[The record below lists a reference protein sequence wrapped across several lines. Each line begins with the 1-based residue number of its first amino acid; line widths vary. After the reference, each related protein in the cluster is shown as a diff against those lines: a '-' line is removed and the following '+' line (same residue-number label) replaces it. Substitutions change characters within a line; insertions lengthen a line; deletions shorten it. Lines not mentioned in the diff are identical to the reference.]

1 MEFGVHIDRK
11 KRFAAAVVGMAV
23 ILLGMW
29 RGFLPA
35 TVFAYNPVA
44 AVVKGEAVRVRKA
57 PVNGDPIATLT
68 AGTEVTITEEESG
81 TDGYTWYQ
89 IQFSD
94 MGETKT
100 GFVRSDLVTA
110 GETVKAADKESAQ
123 EKEYKA
129 VLKAAGFPDSYCSS
143 LWKLHQ
149 KYPNW
154 QFVPVQTGLEWEKA
168 VAAESTAGKN
178 LIESTANDA
187 RKSTDTAAYDWA
199 SNRWYGYDG
208 ANWVCASSDFI
219 AYCMDPRNYLTEEY
233 IFQFETLEYADYQT
247 ADGVKNI
254 LAGSFMSGKYTDTD
268 QSKKGYAKTFLEIGR
283 TLSVSPYH
291 LASRCL
297 QEQGKKGTSPLISG
311 TNEKYKGYYNYFNIG
326 AYTTST
332 ASAIENGLMTAKNK
346 GWDSIYQSI
355 AGGSAIVAGNYISRG
370 QNTLYFE
377 KFNVVYQNSLYS
389 HQYMTNVMAAIS
401 EGSSLGKAY
410 ADKNQAFVFRIPVYL
425 NMPKKAV
432 SFTDTGNPNNWLS
445 RITIDGCSLTPAFQ
459 GAVTS
464 YSLVVPEDV
473 TSINVKAA
481 AVAPKSVITGT
492 GKYDLSHGSNTI
504 TITCTSQSGVSRDYT
519 IQVARTGSAV
529 SVSDKKITIAPGVEV
544 ISAYPIKNYV
554 TAVEAG
560 TDTSA
565 FLMNIQT
572 LGCKAQLLN
581 QDGTEHTGLVATGNI
596 LAISAEGMEAK
607 KYEVV
612 VSGDINGDG
621 RISNADQVLLQ
632 KHILGI
638 EKQKGC
644 YKKAANVSGDG
655 GITNKDLVLLQKHIL
670 GIARIG
676 E

>member
-11 KRFAAAVVGMAV
+11 RRFLAAAAGMAAF
-23 ILLGMW
+23 LLGMW
-29 RGFLPA
+29 CGFIPGTVLAYHPA
-35 TVFAYNPVA
+35 P
-44 AVVKGEAVRVRKA
+44 AVVKGDAVRVRSA
-57 PVNGDPIATLT
+57 PVSGNPIATLT
-68 AGTEVTITEEESG
+68 AGTGITIIEEESG
-81 TDGYTWYQ
+81 TDGYIWYR
-89 IQFSD
+89 IQFSEA
-94 MGETKT
+94 GETKT
-100 GFVRSDLVTA
+100 GYVRSDLVA
-110 GETVKAADKESAQ
+110 LGEAADKENTE
-123 EKEYKA
+123 EKEYKEA
-129 VLKAAGFPDSYCSS
+129 LKAAGFPGSYCSS
-143 LWKLHQ
+143 LWKLHR

-154 QFVPVQTGLEWEKA
+154 QFVPVQTGLEWDKA
-168 VAAESTAGKN
+168 VAAESAAGKN
-178 LIESTANDA
+178 LVESTANDA
-187 RKSTDTAAYDWA
+187 RKSTDASAYDWA
-199 SNRWYGYDG
+199 ANRWYGYDG
-208 ANWVCASSDFI
+208 ADWVCASSDFI

-233 IFQFETLEYADYQT
+233 IFQFETLEYAGYQS

-268 QSKKGYAKTFLEIGR
+268 KSKRSYVKTFLEIGKS
-283 TLSVSPYH
+283 LSVSPYH

-311 TNEKYKGYYNYFNIG
+311 TDTKYKGYYNYFNIG

-332 ASAIENGLMTAKNK
+332 ASTIENGLMTAKNK
-346 GWDSIYQSI
+346 GWDSIYESI
-355 AGGSAIVAGNYISRG
+355 AGGSAIVADKYISRG
-370 QNTLYFE
+370 QNTIYFE
-377 KFNVVYQNSLYS
+377 KFNVVYQKSLYS

-410 ADKNQAFVFRIPVYL
+410 TDKNQAFVFRIPVYL
-425 NMPKKAV
+425 NMPEKAV

-445 RITIDGCSLTPAFQ
+445 RITIDGYGLTPGFQ
-459 GAVTS
+459 GSVTS
-464 YSLVVPEDV
+464 YSLVVPEAV

-481 AVAPKSVITGT
+481 AVAPKSVITGSGT
-492 GKYDLSHGSNTI
+492 YDLSHGSNTI
-504 TITCTSQSGVSRDYT
+504 TITCTSQSGAARDYT
-519 IQVARTGSAV
+519 IQVARTGSAA
-529 SVSDKKITIAPGVEV
+529 SVSDKKITFAPGIEV

-572 LGCKAQLLN
+572 AGCKAQLLN
-581 QDGTEHTGLVATGNI
+581 QDGTVHSGLVATGNI
-596 LAISAEGMEAK
+596 LAISAEGMATK

-621 RISNADQVLLQ
+621 KISNADQVLLQ

-644 YKKAANVSGDG
+644 HKKAANVSGDG

-670 GIARIG
+670 GIAGIG